1 VGAPEL
7 REGGQR
13 NPNFRFPSFGIGV
26 IPFHLCPVE
35 HFPLSFRLSLS
46 NTRARWRSSSSE
58 HASQITLSKIGL
70 SMPAIRLRIL
80 AALLGAAFFLI
91 PPPNFVTAQRSAVD
105 TYAIINARVVPVA
118 GPVIDRGT
126 VVIRDGLIA
135 AVGAN
140 ITAPA
145 DARVI
150 DGTGL
155 TVYPGLIDSSTAL
168 GIPTPSPTPTP
179 TPGGAGSGFGQF
191 RPQTIAISALNSTQP
206 PGLQPELLA
215 EDFIKPG
222 GEKIEAAR
230 SAGITTALSAQRQGI
245 WMGQSALI
253 NLAGDTT
260 QQMIV
265 RSPLAL
271 HVGFTPLRTGIYPNS
286 LLGVFASLRQML
298 FDAQRYRQAQQA
310 YERSPRGQRRPNQD
324 RSLAALLPVLD
335 GSMPVVMYADRE
347 REISRALDLAQ
358 EFKLRPIIAGGL
370 EAGKVAKRLSEG
382 KVPVLLS
389 LNFPRRTTAA
399 LPEADPEPMRILRE
413 RVEAP
418 KTAAKLVAARV
429 PFAFQSGELTN
440 MTDFSTNLFRAI
452 ENGLSRDDALRALT
466 IWPAQIL
473 GVADR
478 LGTIEAGKIANLT
491 ITRGDLFDRTPKISH
506 VFIDG
511 RPVDL
516 LPASVGQ
523 AGPATG
529 TWMLKVNLGSGD
541 LAVTLVLQGEGERL
555 RGSIQGGLGSSEI
568 ANASSGASG
577 DIRFT
582 VPATFEGQTAEAT
595 FAGQITGN
603 EMRGT
608 VNVVGRAPGSFT
620 GTKAGVPAQPIA
632 SPTPSETRPAV
643 SANSGLSGTWLI
655 NLVVGNQTYPGTLK
669 LEQSGATI
677 TGLFQSPFGTT
688 KLTGGSVD
696 ADGFHFVARTS
707 ITGREVEM
715 EVDGNASGDEI
726 RGTVKSEL
734 GFVSFTGTRQR

>member
-1 VGAPEL
+1 
-7 REGGQR
+7 
-13 NPNFRFPSFGIGV
+13 
-26 IPFHLCPVE
+26 
-35 HFPLSFRLSLS
+35 
-46 NTRARWRSSSSE
+46 
-58 HASQITLSKIGL
+58 
-70 SMPAIRLRIL
+70 MPAIRLRIL
-80 AALLGAAFFLI
+80 AALLASAFIVI
-91 PPPNFVTAQRSAVD
+91 PLPNFVTAQRSAVD
-105 TYAIINARVVPVA
+105 TYAITNARINTVA

-140 ITAPA
+140 VTAPA

-155 TVYPGLIDSSTAL
+155 TVYPGLIDSSTTL
-168 GIPTPSPTPTP
+168 GMPLPSPTPTP
-179 TPGGAGSGFGQF
+179 TPGAAGAGFGQF
-191 RPQTIAISALNSTQP
+191 RPQTSAISALNSSQP
-206 PGLQPELLA
+206 PGLQPEVLA

-222 GEKIEAAR
+222 GEQIEAAR
-230 SAGITTALSAQRQGI
+230 NAGITTALTAPRQGI

-265 RSPLAL
+265 RSPVAL
-271 HVGFTPLRTGIYPNS
+271 HVGFTPLRTGTYPNS

-298 FDAQRYRQAQQA
+298 LDAQRYRQAQQT
-310 YERSPRGQRRPNQD
+310 YERSPRGIRRPNQD

-335 GSMPVVMYADRE
+335 GIIPVVMYAERE
-347 REISRALDLAQ
+347 REIDRALDLAQ

-370 EAGKVAKRLSEG
+370 DAGKVAERLSAS

-399 LPEADPEPMRILRE
+399 LPEADPEPFRVLRE

-418 KTAAKLVAARV
+418 KTAARLVAARV
-429 PFAFQSGELTN
+429 PFAFQSGALTN
-440 MTDFSTNLFRAI
+440 MTDFSANLIRAI

-466 IWPAQIL
+466 LWPAQIL

-491 ITRGDLFDRTPKISH
+491 ITRGDLFDRNSRISH

-511 RPVDL
+511 RSIDL
-516 LPASVGQ
+516 RPEATAGQ
-523 AGPATG
+523 AGAATG
-529 TWMLKVNLGSGD
+529 TWTLNVNLGAGNI
-541 LAVTLVLQGEGERL
+541 AVTLVLQQEGERL

-568 ANASSGASG
+568 ANASAGAG
-577 DIRFT
+577 GELRFT

-595 FAGQITGN
+595 FAGRITGN
-603 EMRGT
+603 EMQGT

-620 GTKAGVPAQPIA
+620 GMKAGAPAQPVA
-632 SPTPSETRPAV
+632 SPTPPGEFRTAV
-643 SANSGLSGTWLI
+643 SANADLSGTWLI
-655 NLVVGNQTYPGTLK
+655 NLMVGLQTFPGTLN
-669 LEQSGATI
+669 LSQSGTALS
-677 TGLFQSPFGTT
+677 GLLQSPFGTT

-696 ADGFHFVARTS
+696 SEGFHFIAREPIS
-707 ITGREVEM
+707 GRTVEM
-715 EVDGNASGDEI
+715 AVDGSVDGNEI
-726 RGTVKSEL
+726 RGTVRSEI
-734 GFVSFTGTRQR
+734 GFARFTGTRQR